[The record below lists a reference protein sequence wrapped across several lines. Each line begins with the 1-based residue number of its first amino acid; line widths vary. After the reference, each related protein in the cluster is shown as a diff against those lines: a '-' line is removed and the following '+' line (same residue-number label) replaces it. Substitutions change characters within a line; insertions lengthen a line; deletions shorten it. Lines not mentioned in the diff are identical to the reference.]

1 MVLFSTAKYLH
12 KPLLFVLYHYFQAR
26 WTLPMHAIIDYIAV
40 TWKNVVKKHLFGKTD
55 FIPSSFEGFWKFEL
69 SKWN

>member
-1 MVLFSTAKYLH
+1 
-12 KPLLFVLYHYFQAR
+12 
-26 WTLPMHAIIDYIAV
+26 MHAIIDYIAV